1 LVSYLLRVEDSGHSW
16 NFPDIGALNTA
27 GHRSPAVEESIV
39 KLQLAF
45 FSAAVL
51 VCVGAAAQNQPS
63 PSTEPAPSAAPSM
76 LSIFDSLDTNQDG
89 RISQDEAQASPVVS
103 RSFSKADANGD
114 GAISRDEFTSSFTTR
129 APDTAPPPAPEPPR

>member
-1 LVSYLLRVEDSGHSW
+1 
-16 NFPDIGALNTA
+16 
-27 GHRSPAVEESIV
+27 
-39 KLQLAF
+39 
-45 FSAAVL
+45 
-51 VCVGAAAQNQPS
+51 
-63 PSTEPAPSAAPSM
+63 M

-129 APDTAPPPAPEPPR
+129 APDTTPPPTPEPPR